1 MRKCLLSEVRYRTS
15 RASGPG
21 GQHVNKTESRVELIW
36 QPAAS
41 FCLSPVQKARL
52 LKYFGNRLTEK
63 GELILSSEQFRSQH
77 RNKEDVEGRLI
88 KLVSAALMPPRKRV
102 PTRPTRASRE
112 RRIKEKKIRSD
123 IKRNRRERP
132 QE

>member
-1 MRKCLLSEVRYRTS
+1 MRNCLLTELHYRTS

-36 QPAAS
+36 HPAS
-41 FCLSPVQKARL
+41 SSCLNPGEKARM
-52 LKYFGNRLTEK
+52 LKFFGHRLTEK
-63 GELILSSEQFRSQH
+63 GELILTSTRYRSQH
-77 RNKEDVEGRLI
+77 RNKEDVEERFLG
-88 KLVSAALMPPRKRV
+88 LVSTALIPPKKRV
-102 PTRPTRASRE
+102 ATRPTRASKE

-123 IKRNRRERP
+123 IKKSRRGRP